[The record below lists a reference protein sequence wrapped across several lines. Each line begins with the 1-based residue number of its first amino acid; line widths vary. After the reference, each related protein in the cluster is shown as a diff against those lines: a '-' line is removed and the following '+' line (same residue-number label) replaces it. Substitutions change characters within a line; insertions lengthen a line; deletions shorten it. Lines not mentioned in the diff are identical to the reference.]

1 MDERYENEKIKRVW
15 SKEGKLL
22 RWQTLELAVIGAMA
36 ERGIMEVVIHENIS
50 SILLA
55 APIDI
60 PWWEDEDKEIHHDYN
75 AAVFERTRHLPIYL
89 RQYYHKWITSYD
101 GQEAPFASM
110 LLDSLAV
117 VEGLAGELEGTI
129 ISQARKYRYQIMMS
143 KTHYQDAEL
152 MSFGKRWL
160 SWLQDLRIDLEN
172 LRTARR
178 NLRFSKISGA
188 VGNYGLIDPEIE
200 KIALEKLGFE
210 PYYGAT
216 QIMPRGIYAPLAQAL
231 AQLVATLNK
240 IAMAI
245 RLGAR
250 SGRTIYREPFKKKQ
264 TGSSAMPH
272 KRNPIRTE
280 QIEGMERMARN
291 YLNMIMEN
299 IKTAEERTI
308 EQSCVERVAWP
319 DLFHVVAHSLKVM
332 NYVLSGLVVYPDMM
346 LREVVESRGCYASSE
361 VKEFLKEKLLPLS
374 YGIDSEQVYRIVQ
387 LAAFLLFEPH
397 ERERELRQTEPTSL
411 DDADGLLEKAWC
423 IKPSCAS
430 PISIREFLP
439 RGGLRPL
446 PEQLEAAEEDVAR
459 WKKALN
465 EVFSDHQNLAE
476 WNGLFNPSNL
486 LKNEAKLYW
495 EILGE

>member
-1 MDERYENEKIKRVW
+1 MDERYENEGIKQIW
-15 SKEGKLL
+15 SKGSKLL
-22 RWQTLELAVIGAMA
+22 RWQKLELAVIGAMA
-36 ERGIMEVVIHENIS
+36 ELGHIESVIYEKIFNILGNIS
-50 SILLA
+50 
-55 APIDI
+55 IDI
-60 PWWEDEDKEIHHDYN
+60 SWWEDEDKKIHHDYN
-75 AAVFERTRHLPIYL
+75 AAVFERTRHLPVYL

-117 VEGLAGELEGTI
+117 VENLAGELEKI
-129 ISQARKYRYQIMMS
+129 MINQARKYRYQIMMS

-160 SWLQDLRIDLEN
+160 SWLQDFRIDLEN
-172 LRTARR
+172 LRTVRR

-188 VGNYGLIDPEIE
+188 IGNYGLIDPEVE
-200 KIALEKLGFE
+200 RVALLNLGFE

-216 QIMPRGIYAPLAQAL
+216 QIMPREIYAPLAQAL

-250 SGRTIYREPFKKKQ
+250 SGRTIYREPFKKRQ

-280 QIEGMERMARN
+280 QLEGMERMARN

-319 DLFHVVAHSLKVM
+319 DLFHVVVHSLKVM
-332 NYVLSGLVVYPDMM
+332 SYVLSGLVVYPETM

-361 VKEFLKEKLLPLS
+361 VKEFLKEKLLP
-374 YGIDSEQVYRIVQ
+374 YGIDSDQAYRIVQ

-397 ERERELRQTEPTSL
+397 EREMELRQAEPNSL
-411 DDADGLLEKAWC
+411 DDADALLEKAWY

-439 RGGLRPL
+439 RGGLQPL
-446 PEQLEAAEEDVAR
+446 PEQLEATEEDVAG
-459 WKKALN
+459 WKKALD
-465 EVFSDHQNLAE
+465 EVFSEPQNLAE
-476 WNGLFNPSNL
+476 WNKLFKPSNL